1 MAFGT
6 NLLIHYEANGQQ
18 KLYNISKFNTGK
30 KNNIF
35 TNDLVCVYIYY
46 IYVMLVL

>member
-30 KNNIF
+30 KKKKSTYSLMI
-35 TNDLVCVYIYY
+35 
-46 IYVMLVL
+46 